1 MVAYFQL
8 QPAEA
13 ELQDWQS
20 NIGKPPEKRST
31 NLKKLPLKP
40 GKPFATETIR

>member
-13 ELQDWQS
+13 ELQQLAEQYWQKT
-20 NIGKPPEKRST
+20 GEKGAR
-31 NLKKLPLKP
+31 
-40 GKPFATETIR
+40 A